1 MFSKLFVAIVGLL
14 PQGLIKRI
22 GMIQAKSPMLHN
34 FVVACRKLVQKQDM
48 TIQQGLGA
56 GQKFQPGESNFGYVT
71 GTSEP
76 DTQNTMKARIKPGDC
91 FWDIGCN
98 VGFLTVIGARL
109 VGEAGQVYAFD
120 PVPRHA
126 ELARHNVESNG
137 LSQVKVFQ
145 KALAAANGTVKFAVA
160 AIPAQST
167 LTADGFA
174 REGATVI
181 EVETV
186 TVDGLIRDQGMRSPA
201 VVKIDVEG
209 AEMDVLRGMAKTLA
223 EHRPIILLDTH
234 GTHIECAALLT
245 EAGYFCSTTAD
256 PEKPLQPSQYFCQ
269 LLAVPCGQHAAEHG
283 AAGSVHAA

>member
-1 MFSKLFVAIVGLL
+1 MFSKMFVAIVGLL
-14 PQGLIKRI
+14 PQWLIKRI
-22 GMIQAKSPMLHN
+22 GFIQAKSPMVHN
-34 FVVACRKLVQKQDM
+34 IVVSCRKLVQKQDL

-56 GQKFQPGESNFGYVT
+56 GLKFQPGESNFGYVT

-76 DTQNTMKARIKPGDC
+76 DTQNAMKAAITPGSC

-109 VGEAGQVYAFD
+109 VGSNGQVYSFD

-126 ELARHNVESNG
+126 ELAKHNVESNH
-137 LSQVKVFQ
+137 LTQVKVFQ
-145 KALAAANGTVKFAVA
+145 KALSSSNGTVKFAVA

-167 LTADGFA
+167 LTADGFN

-186 TVDGLIRDQGMRSPA
+186 TVDGLIRDQGLRPPA

-209 AEMDVLRGMAKTLA
+209 AEIEVLKGMARTLVD
-223 EHRPIILLDTH
+223 HRPTIILDTH

-245 EAGYFCSTTAD
+245 EAGYFCSTSAD
-256 PEKPLQPSQYFCQ
+256 PEKQLEPSQYFCQ
-269 LLAVPCGQHAAEHG
+269 LLAVPGEKHTAGQSAT
-283 AAGSVHAA
+283 GSVHAA

>member
-34 FVVACRKLVQKQDM
+34 IVVSCRKLVQKQDM

-56 GQKFQPGESNFGYVT
+56 GLKFQPGESNFGYVT

-109 VGEAGQVYAFD
+109 VGNAGQVYSFD

-137 LSQVKVFQ
+137 FTHVKVFQ

-186 TVDGLIRDQGMRSPA
+186 TVDGLIRDQGLRPPA

-209 AEMDVLRGMAKTLA
+209 AEVEVLRGMAKTLA
-223 EHRPIILLDTH
+223 NHRPTILLDTH
-234 GTHIECAALLT
+234 GTHIEC
-245 EAGYFCSTTAD
+245 
-256 PEKPLQPSQYFCQ
+256 
-269 LLAVPCGQHAAEHG
+269 
-283 AAGSVHAA
+283 

>member
-1 MFSKLFVAIVGLL
+1 MFSKMFVAIIGLL
-14 PQGLIKRI
+14 PQWLIKRI
-22 GMIQAKSPMLHN
+22 GFVQAKSPALHN
-34 FVVACRKLVQKQDM
+34 LVVACRRLVQTQDL

-56 GQKFQPGESNFGYVT
+56 GLKFQPGESNFGYVT

-109 VGEAGQVYAFD
+109 VGDKGQVYSFD

-126 ELARHNVESNG
+126 ELARHNAESNG
-137 LSQVKVFQ
+137 LVQVKVFQ
-145 KALAAANGTVKFAVA
+145 KALSSANGTVKFAVA

-167 LTADGFA
+167 LTADGFS

-186 TVDGLIRDQGMRSPA
+186 TVDGLIRDQGLRPPA

-209 AEMDVLRGMAKTLA
+209 AEIEVLRGMAKTMA
-223 EHRPIILLDTH
+223 DHHPIIILDTH

-245 EAGYFCSTTAD
+245 EAGYFCSTTD
-256 PEKPLQPSQYFCQ
+256 HPEKQLEPSQYFCQ
-269 LLAVPCGQHAAEHG
+269 LLAVPCAQHAAEYG